1 MVVIHKK
8 KNETAEEKEARK
20 LLEQERALG
29 IQDEYQAKG
38 FEIVSWIQRHRAKFV
53 ALVLLLAIAGAA
65 VGAYYYY
72 QRRMSEQ
79 ASSAYIEIVRKLENL
94 PKAAPENMEKYKE
107 AQTELGE
114 LVKKYKGASV
124 TVLADLWAGHLALQ
138 SNDAPASVA
147 FYQGALKRV
156 SKIDK
161 LYPLVL
167 IGLGYAE
174 ESNGQKSEALSRF
187 ASVAELKHNAGK
199 DLALWEAA
207 RLAKDLNEIEKAKG
221 YVAQLLE
228 EFPTS
233 IYEKNAK
240 RLKESL

>member
-8 KNETAEEKEARK
+8 KEETAEEKEARI
-20 LLEQERALG
+20 LREQERAQG

-38 FEIVSWIQRHRAKFV
+38 FELITWIQDHKPTVV
-53 ALVLLLAIAGAA
+53 ALVLLLALAGGA

-107 AQTELGE
+107 GQKELSE
-114 LVKKYKGASV
+114 LVQKYKGASV

-138 SNDAPASVA
+138 SNDALAAVA

-156 SKIDK
+156 SQKDD
-161 LYPLVL
+161 LYPLAL

-174 ESNGQKSEALSRF
+174 ESNNQKSEALARF

-207 RLAKDLNEIEKAKG
+207 RLSKDLNETEKART
-221 YVAQLLE
+221 YVTRLLE
-228 EFPTS
+228 EFPNS

-240 RLKESL
+240 RLKGSL